1 MVLRCQKSKKN
12 WRMQVNWNHL
22 KLVFLFLTVIA
33 LYSFADYRSSQK
45 NVDDIVVKFMG
56 DNDLYLTEASV
67 NKLLIQNYGTVKN
80 RPKEELVLNTIE
92 EVLLSNDMVKNA
104 QVYLTV
110 NGELI
115 SKIVQRK
122 PIGRVEGV
130 SKFYLDDMG
139 KRMPMSQ
146 NHSARVPIITGK
158 ITGKSLEDAYV
169 ILNYINE
176 DDFLRKNVIGIH
188 IEEEGKYQLKFRLEN
203 FVVNLGGVDNL
214 NEKFKNFMAFYA
226 KAAKDKSLEKYAI
239 VSLEFSNQVVCTK
252 I

>member
-1 MVLRCQKSKKN
+1 MR
-12 WRMQVNWNHL
+12 VNWNYI
-22 KLVFLFLTVIA
+22 KLTLLSMAVIG
-33 LYSFADYRSSQK
+33 LYGFADHRSKKKRVS
-45 NVDDIVVKFMG
+45 DISINFLG
-56 DNDLYLTEASV
+56 NNDLYLTEATV
-67 NKLLIQNYGTVKN
+67 NKLLIQNYGAVKN
-80 RPKEELVLNTIE
+80 RAKEDLVLNTIE
-92 EVLLSNDMVKNA
+92 QVILSNDMVKNA
-104 QVYLTV
+104 QVYLTI

-130 SKFYLDDMG
+130 SKFYLDDLG
-139 KRMPMSQ
+139 EHMPLSKH
-146 NHSARVPIITGK
+146 HSARVPIITGK
-158 ITGKSLEDAYV
+158 ITGKSLEDAYT

-226 KAAKDKSLEKYAI
+226 KAAKDNSLEKYAT
-239 VSLEFSNQVVCTK
+239 VSLEFNNQVVCTK

>member
-1 MVLRCQKSKKN
+1 MR
-12 WRMQVNWNHL
+12 VNWNYI
-22 KLVFLFLTVIA
+22 KLAFLSVAVIA
-33 LYSFADYRSSQK
+33 LYGFADQRSKKRKVADVS
-45 NVDDIVVKFMG
+45 VKFVG
-56 DNDLYLTEASV
+56 DNNLYLTEDAV
-67 NKLLIQNYGTVKN
+67 NKLLIQNYGPVKN
-80 RPKEELVLNTIE
+80 RAKEQLVLNTIE
-92 EVLLSNDMVKNA
+92 EVILSNDMVKNA

-130 SKFYLDDMG
+130 SKFYLDDLG
-139 KRMPMSQ
+139 ERMPLSKQ
-146 NHSARVPIITGK
+146 HSARVPIITGK
-158 ITGKSLEDAYV
+158 ITGKTLEDAYV

-188 IEEEGKYQLKFRLEN
+188 IEEEGNYQLKFRMEN

-214 NEKFKNFMAFYA
+214 NTKFKNFMAFYA
-226 KAAKDKSLEKYAI
+226 KAAKDNSLEDYAI
-239 VSLEFSNQVVCTK
+239 VSLEFNNQVVCTK

>member
-1 MVLRCQKSKKN
+1 
-12 WRMQVNWNHL
+12 MQVNWNYI
-22 KLVFLFLTVIA
+22 KLAFLSVSVVA
-33 LYSFADYRSSQK
+33 LYGFADARSKKRTVS
-45 NVDDIVVKFMG
+45 DISIKFLG
-56 DNDLYLTEASV
+56 DNNLYLTEDAV
-67 NKLLIQNYGTVKN
+67 NKLLIQNYGPVKN
-80 RPKEELVLNTIE
+80 RPKEQLVLNTIE
-92 EVLLSNDMVKNA
+92 EVILSDDMVKNA

-122 PIGRVEGV
+122 PIGRVEGI
-130 SKFYLDDMG
+130 SKFYLDDLG
-139 KRMPMSQ
+139 KRMPLSKH
-146 NHSARVPIITGK
+146 HSARVPIITGE
-158 ITGKSLEDAYV
+158 ITGKTLEDAYV

-188 IEEEGKYQLKFRLEN
+188 IESEGKYQLRFRMEN

-226 KAAKDKSLEKYAI
+226 KATKDNSLENYAI

>member
-1 MVLRCQKSKKN
+1 MR
-12 WRMQVNWNHL
+12 VNWDYI
-22 KLVFLFLTVIA
+22 KLCFLSLTVIA
-33 LYSFADYRSSQK
+33 LYGFADHRSK
-45 NVDDIVVKFMG
+45 AKIVDGISIKFIG
-56 DNDLYLTEASV
+56 ESNLFITEDAV
-67 NKLLIQNYGTVKN
+67 NKLLIQNYGAVKN
-80 RPKEELVLNTIE
+80 RPKEQLVLNTIE
-92 EVLLSNDMVKNA
+92 EVILSNDMVKNA

-130 SKFYLDDMG
+130 SKFYLDDLG
-139 KRMPMSQ
+139 KRMPLSK

-169 ILNYINE
+169 ILEYINN

-188 IEEEGKYQLKFRLEN
+188 IEEEGNYQLKFRMEN

-239 VSLEFSNQVVCTK
+239 VSLEFNNQVVCTK

>member
-1 MVLRCQKSKKN
+1 MAFLSVSVVALYGFADVRSKK
-12 WRMQVNWNHL
+12 RTVSDISI
-22 KLVFLFLTVIA
+22 KFL
-33 LYSFADYRSSQK
+33 
-45 NVDDIVVKFMG
+45 G
-56 DNDLYLTEASV
+56 DNNLYLTEDAV
-67 NKLLIQNYGTVKN
+67 NKLLIQNYGPVKN
-80 RPKEELVLNTIE
+80 RPKEQLVLNTIE
-92 EVLLSNDMVKNA
+92 EVILSDDMVKNA

-122 PIGRVEGV
+122 PIGRVEGI
-130 SKFYLDDMG
+130 SKFYLDDLG
-139 KRMPMSQ
+139 KRMPLSKH
-146 NHSARVPIITGK
+146 HSARVPIITGE
-158 ITGKSLEDAYV
+158 ITGKTLEDAYV

-188 IEEEGKYQLKFRLEN
+188 IESEGKYQLRFRMEN

-226 KAAKDKSLEKYAI
+226 KATKDNSLENYAI